1 MSKKVDYNA
10 MRACMAASN
19 SMISQWNSN
28 IFTVMEKAGRII
40 VGNNIS
46 GNKADRMKEYLSTV
60 YQCVDAAFSVLMKTF
75 SGNFLV
81 YVSKDY
87 PGIDGALNT
96 VIDEAELQD
105 RYSSIMQKRT
115 ELQNTATSAENAIQR
130 VSDLVLL
137 PKPDFDD
144 ADAQKSNILTNLSDL
159 GDAIDTLENKHVSCD
174 FTDIDAMI
182 NDIESYLTEFCNQSE
197 SFKTDFSIERFAS
210 LSSVSSLINTIR
222 TAHNNLLANE
232 SDINIAVKNLEDFYA
247 QEKAELAKRKERAE
261 WIKIGA
267 TAVVSLITAATIVV
281 APASIIVVGAISGA
295 VGSMVSSVAD
305 EYAENGWNP
314 NDWDNN
320 NIVISSCIGGITGM
334 VESLVPAGAGHC
346 VKAGIKAASSALEG
360 ALSTSYDQFTSSGK
374 ISDVKGVVTNA
385 LLDGSSTF
393 VGNLAGSAVSDS
405 AKDFVKQNKTVK
417 YFAENVVGGAQHFE
431 AALRVEGAAKLS
443 FGITKR
449 FTSTATKET
458 SGFIAS
464 LLDGKSV
471 SEAYD
476 EHSIISESLKKAT
489 DIKLIASDSISAI
502 TTAATD
508 NPLYKSE
515 KKLEMRRI
523 AGEAHEYSVYGDAPD
538 LSGKKNG
545 WKDWNSE
552 EYDRMTQKLF
562 EMDER
567 GDDARNY
574 EIYGDPRNF
583 SVQRNDAVDKAW
595 EQERRLVMQGRGTR
609 DWTVSQQEELIR
621 TGRVSGFEGHH
632 MLDASS
638 NPSVANQPDN
648 IQFLTYEEHID
659 GAHGRNTLIPTSGRY
674 DPHTGE
680 TDSINNRQIP
690 HRENTAFELTDK
702 FDYRQS
708 SLADQL
714 GASFGYGRGKE

>member
-1 MSKKVDYNA
+1 MGKRVDYSD
-10 MRACMAASN
+10 MRACMTASN
-19 SMISQWNSN
+19 DLIGQWNKQISA
-28 IFTVMEKAGRII
+28 VAKQGKSI
-40 VGNNIS
+40 VASNNIA
-46 GNKADRMKEYLSTV
+46 GNKANCVKDYLSTV
-60 YQCVDAAFSVLMKTF
+60 YNYADSTF
-75 SGNFLV
+75 SILMQTFTSNFII
-81 YVSKDY
+81 YTSKDY
-87 PGIDGALNT
+87 PAIDAAYDA
-96 VIDEAELQD
+96 VIDEDELSKK
-105 RYSSIMQKRT
+105 YSDITQQRSQLRQIGI
-115 ELQNTATSAENAIQR
+115 LAENWIKY
-130 VSDLVLL
+130 VSDIVSPPNMDLNDADTQFNSVLL
-137 PKPDFDD
+137 RLDDLDNEINELESMHISNDF
-144 ADAQKSNILTNLSDL
+144 A
-159 GDAIDTLENKHVSCD
+159 
-174 FTDIDAMI
+174 DIDAMI
-182 NDIESYLTEFCNQSE
+182 SSLESYITELYNQSE
-197 SFKTDFSIERFAS
+197 SFKTDFSMMRFYSLAS
-210 LSSVSSLINTIR
+210 VHPLLAAAQ
-222 TAHNNLLANE
+222 TAYNNLTANKASVELA
-232 SDINIAVKNLEDFYA
+232 IKNLEEVHA
-247 QEKAELAKRKERAE
+247 QEQAELAKRKERAE

-393 VGNLAGSAVSDS
+393 VGSLAGSAVSDS

-443 FGITKR
+443 SGITKR

-545 WKDWNSE
+545 WKDWDFRTHQENATE
-552 EYDRMTQKLF
+552 DM
-562 EMDER
+562 
-567 GDDARNY
+567 
-574 EIYGDPRNF
+574 
-583 SVQRNDAVDKAW
+583 AW
-595 EQERRLVMQGRGTR
+595 EQERELVMHGKGSR
-609 DWTVSQQEELIR
+609 DWTASQQEELIR
-621 TGRVSGFEGHH
+621 TGKVSGFEAHFINASGHDH
-632 MLDASS
+632 SMEDLSFKEQSKLYDINNVQFVTQWEHDAVHTE
-638 NPSVANQPDN
+638 NK
-648 IQFLTYEEHID
+648 ITYASEGLID
-659 GAHGRNTLIPTSGRY
+659 TK
-674 DPHTGE
+674 TGE
-680 TDSINNRQIP
+680 LVTNGLGQVPDKRPIIN
-690 HRENTAFELTDK
+690 LTDTI
-702 FDYRQS
+702 DS
-708 SLADQL
+708 SQANLLDKL

>member
-1 MSKKVDYNA
+1 MGKRVDYSD
-10 MRACMAASN
+10 MRACMTASN
-19 SMISQWNSN
+19 DLIGQWNKQISA
-28 IFTVMEKAGRII
+28 VAKQGKSI
-40 VGNNIS
+40 VASNNIA
-46 GNKADRMKEYLSTV
+46 GNKANCVKDYLSTV
-60 YQCVDAAFSVLMKTF
+60 YNYADSMFSILMQTF
-75 SGNFLV
+75 TSNFII
-81 YVSKDY
+81 YTSKDY
-87 PGIDGALNT
+87 PAIDAAYDA
-96 VIDEAELQD
+96 VIDEDELSKK
-105 RYSSIMQKRT
+105 YSDITQQRSQLRQIGI
-115 ELQNTATSAENAIQR
+115 LAENWIKY
-130 VSDLVLL
+130 VSDIVSPPNMDLNDADTQFNSVLL
-137 PKPDFDD
+137 RLDDLDNEINELESMHISNDF
-144 ADAQKSNILTNLSDL
+144 A
-159 GDAIDTLENKHVSCD
+159 
-174 FTDIDAMI
+174 DIDAMI
-182 NDIESYLTEFCNQSE
+182 SSLESYITELYNQSE
-197 SFKTDFSIERFAS
+197 SFKTDFSMMRFYSLAS
-210 LSSVSSLINTIR
+210 VHPLLAAAQ
-222 TAHNNLLANE
+222 TAYNNLTANKASVELA
-232 SDINIAVKNLEDFYA
+232 IKNLEEVHA
-247 QEKAELAKRKERAE
+247 QEQAELAKRKERAE

-267 TAVVSLITAATIVV
+267 SAVISLITAAVVVV
-281 APASIIVVGAISGA
+281 APASVIVFGAASGA
-295 VGSMVSSVAD
+295 VKSLVSAVAD

-393 VGNLAGSAVSDS
+393 VGSLAGSAVSDS

-443 FGITKR
+443 SGITKR

-545 WKDWNSE
+545 WKDWDFRTHQENATE
-552 EYDRMTQKLF
+552 DM
-562 EMDER
+562 
-567 GDDARNY
+567 
-574 EIYGDPRNF
+574 
-583 SVQRNDAVDKAW
+583 AW
-595 EQERRLVMQGRGTR
+595 EQERELVMHGKGSR
-609 DWTVSQQEELIR
+609 DWTASQQEELIR
-621 TGRVSGFEGHH
+621 TGKVSGFEAHFINASGHDH
-632 MLDASS
+632 SMEDLSFKEQSKLYDINNVQFVTQWEHDAVHTE
-638 NPSVANQPDN
+638 NK
-648 IQFLTYEEHID
+648 ITYASEGLID
-659 GAHGRNTLIPTSGRY
+659 TK
-674 DPHTGE
+674 TGE
-680 TDSINNRQIP
+680 LVTNGLGQVPDKRPIIN
-690 HRENTAFELTDK
+690 LTDTI
-702 FDYRQS
+702 DS
-708 SLADQL
+708 SQANLLDKL

>member
-1 MSKKVDYNA
+1 MGKRVDYSD
-10 MRACMAASN
+10 MRACMTASN
-19 SMISQWNSN
+19 DLIGQWNKQISA
-28 IFTVMEKAGRII
+28 VAKQGKSI
-40 VGNNIS
+40 VASNNIA
-46 GNKADRMKEYLSTV
+46 GNKANCVKDYLSTV
-60 YQCVDAAFSVLMKTF
+60 YNYADSMFSILMQTF
-75 SGNFLV
+75 TSNFII
-81 YVSKDY
+81 YTSKDY
-87 PGIDGALNT
+87 PAIDAAYDA
-96 VIDEAELQD
+96 VIDEDELSKK
-105 RYSSIMQKRT
+105 YSDITQQRSQLRQIGI
-115 ELQNTATSAENAIQR
+115 LAENWIKY
-130 VSDLVLL
+130 VSDIVSPPNMDLNDADTQFNSVLL
-137 PKPDFDD
+137 RLDDLDNEINELESMHISNDF
-144 ADAQKSNILTNLSDL
+144 A
-159 GDAIDTLENKHVSCD
+159 
-174 FTDIDAMI
+174 DIDAMI
-182 NDIESYLTEFCNQSE
+182 SSLESYITELYNQSE
-197 SFKTDFSIERFAS
+197 SFKTDFSMMRFYSLAS
-210 LSSVSSLINTIR
+210 VHPLLAAAQ
-222 TAHNNLLANE
+222 TAYNNLTANKASVELA
-232 SDINIAVKNLEDFYA
+232 IKNLEEVHA
-247 QEKAELAKRKERAE
+247 QEQAELAKRKERAE

-267 TAVVSLITAATIVV
+267 SAVISLITAAVVVV
-281 APASIIVVGAISGA
+281 APASVIVFGAASGA
-295 VGSMVSSVAD
+295 VKSLVSAVAD

-443 FGITKR
+443 SGITKR

-545 WKDWNSE
+545 WKDWDFRTHQENATE
-552 EYDRMTQKLF
+552 DM
-562 EMDER
+562 
-567 GDDARNY
+567 
-574 EIYGDPRNF
+574 
-583 SVQRNDAVDKAW
+583 AW
-595 EQERRLVMQGRGTR
+595 EQERELVMHGKGSR
-609 DWTVSQQEELIR
+609 DWTASQQEELIR
-621 TGRVSGFEGHH
+621 TGKVSGFEAHFINASGHDH
-632 MLDASS
+632 SMEDLSFKEQSKLYDINNVQFVTQWEHDAVHTE
-638 NPSVANQPDN
+638 NK
-648 IQFLTYEEHID
+648 ITYASEGLID
-659 GAHGRNTLIPTSGRY
+659 TK
-674 DPHTGE
+674 TGE
-680 TDSINNRQIP
+680 LVTNGLGQVPDKRPIIN
-690 HRENTAFELTDK
+690 LTDTI
-702 FDYRQS
+702 DS
-708 SLADQL
+708 SQANLLDKL

>member
-1 MSKKVDYNA
+1 MGKRVDYSD
-10 MRACMAASN
+10 MRACMTASN
-19 SMISQWNSN
+19 DLIGQWNKQISA
-28 IFTVMEKAGRII
+28 VAKQGKSI
-40 VGNNIS
+40 VASNNIA
-46 GNKADRMKEYLSTV
+46 GNKANCVKDYLSTV
-60 YQCVDAAFSVLMKTF
+60 YNYADSMFSILMQTF
-75 SGNFLV
+75 TSNFII
-81 YVSKDY
+81 YTSKDY
-87 PGIDGALNT
+87 PAIDAAYDA
-96 VIDEAELQD
+96 VIDEDELSKK
-105 RYSSIMQKRT
+105 YSDITQQRSQLRQIGI
-115 ELQNTATSAENAIQR
+115 LAENWIKY
-130 VSDLVLL
+130 VSDIVSPLNMDLNDADTQFNSVLL
-137 PKPDFDD
+137 RLDDLDNEINELESMHISNDF
-144 ADAQKSNILTNLSDL
+144 A
-159 GDAIDTLENKHVSCD
+159 
-174 FTDIDAMI
+174 DIDAMI
-182 NDIESYLTEFCNQSE
+182 SSLESYITELYNQSE
-197 SFKTDFSIERFAS
+197 SFKTDFSMMRFYSLAS
-210 LSSVSSLINTIR
+210 VHPLLAAAQ
-222 TAHNNLLANE
+222 TAYNNLTANKASVELA
-232 SDINIAVKNLEDFYA
+232 IKNLEEVHA
-247 QEKAELAKRKERAE
+247 QEQAELAKRKERAE

-267 TAVVSLITAATIVV
+267 SAVISLITAAVVVV
-281 APASIIVVGAISGA
+281 APASVIVFGAASGA
-295 VGSMVSSVAD
+295 VKSLVSAVAD

-393 VGNLAGSAVSDS
+393 VGSLAGSAVSDS

-443 FGITKR
+443 SGITKR

-545 WKDWNSE
+545 WKDWDFRTHQENATE
-552 EYDRMTQKLF
+552 DM
-562 EMDER
+562 
-567 GDDARNY
+567 
-574 EIYGDPRNF
+574 
-583 SVQRNDAVDKAW
+583 AW
-595 EQERRLVMQGRGTR
+595 EQERELVMHGKGSR
-609 DWTVSQQEELIR
+609 DWTASQQEELIR
-621 TGRVSGFEGHH
+621 TGKVSGFEAHFINASGHDH
-632 MLDASS
+632 SMEDLSFKEQSKLYDINNVQFVTQWEHDAVHTE
-638 NPSVANQPDN
+638 NK
-648 IQFLTYEEHID
+648 ITYASEGLID
-659 GAHGRNTLIPTSGRY
+659 TK
-674 DPHTGE
+674 TGE
-680 TDSINNRQIP
+680 LVTNGLGQVPDKRPIIN
-690 HRENTAFELTDK
+690 LTDTI
-702 FDYRQS
+702 DS
-708 SLADQL
+708 SQANLLDKL

>member
-1 MSKKVDYNA
+1 M
-10 MRACMAASN
+10 
-19 SMISQWNSN
+19 
-28 IFTVMEKAGRII
+28 
-40 VGNNIS
+40 
-46 GNKADRMKEYLSTV
+46 
-60 YQCVDAAFSVLMKTF
+60 
-75 SGNFLV
+75 
-81 YVSKDY
+81 
-87 PGIDGALNT
+87 
-96 VIDEAELQD
+96 
-105 RYSSIMQKRT
+105 
-115 ELQNTATSAENAIQR
+115 
-130 VSDLVLL
+130 
-137 PKPDFDD
+137 
-144 ADAQKSNILTNLSDL
+144 
-159 GDAIDTLENKHVSCD
+159 
-174 FTDIDAMI
+174 
-182 NDIESYLTEFCNQSE
+182 
-197 SFKTDFSIERFAS
+197 
-210 LSSVSSLINTIR
+210 
-222 TAHNNLLANE
+222 
-232 SDINIAVKNLEDFYA
+232 
-247 QEKAELAKRKERAE
+247 AKRKERAE

-267 TAVVSLITAATIVV
+267 SAVISLITAAVVVV
-281 APASIIVVGAISGA
+281 APASVIVFGAASGA
-295 VGSMVSSVAD
+295 VKSLVSAVAD

-374 ISDVKGVVTNA
+374 ISDVKGVMTNA

-393 VGNLAGSAVSDS
+393 VGSLAGSAVSDS

-443 FGITKR
+443 SGITKR

-545 WKDWNSE
+545 WKDWDFRTHQENATE
-552 EYDRMTQKLF
+552 DM
-562 EMDER
+562 
-567 GDDARNY
+567 
-574 EIYGDPRNF
+574 
-583 SVQRNDAVDKAW
+583 AW
-595 EQERRLVMQGRGTR
+595 EQERELVMHGKGSR
-609 DWTVSQQEELIR
+609 DWTASQQEELIR
-621 TGRVSGFEGHH
+621 TGKVSGFEAHFINASGHDH
-632 MLDASS
+632 SMEDLSFKEQSKLYDINNVQFVTQWEHDAVHTE
-638 NPSVANQPDN
+638 NK
-648 IQFLTYEEHID
+648 ITYASEGLID
-659 GAHGRNTLIPTSGRY
+659 TK
-674 DPHTGE
+674 TGE
-680 TDSINNRQIP
+680 LVTNDLGQVPDKRPIIN
-690 HRENTAFELTDK
+690 LTDTI
-702 FDYRQS
+702 DS
-708 SLADQL
+708 SQANLLDKL

>member
-1 MSKKVDYNA
+1 MGKRVDYSD
-10 MRACMAASN
+10 MRACMTASN
-19 SMISQWNSN
+19 DLIGQWNKQISA
-28 IFTVMEKAGRII
+28 VAKQGKSI
-40 VGNNIS
+40 VASNNIA
-46 GNKADRMKEYLSTV
+46 GNKANCVKDYLSTV
-60 YQCVDAAFSVLMKTF
+60 YNYADSMFSILMQTF
-75 SGNFLV
+75 TSNFII
-81 YVSKDY
+81 YTSKDY
-87 PGIDGALNT
+87 PAIDAAYDA
-96 VIDEAELQD
+96 VIDEDELSKK
-105 RYSSIMQKRT
+105 YSDITQQRSQLRQIGI
-115 ELQNTATSAENAIQR
+115 LAENWIKY
-130 VSDLVLL
+130 VSDIVSPPNMDLNDADTQFNSVLL
-137 PKPDFDD
+137 RLDDLDNEINELESMHISNDF
-144 ADAQKSNILTNLSDL
+144 A
-159 GDAIDTLENKHVSCD
+159 
-174 FTDIDAMI
+174 DIDAMI
-182 NDIESYLTEFCNQSE
+182 SSLESYITELYNQSE
-197 SFKTDFSIERFAS
+197 SFKTDFSMMRFYSLAS
-210 LSSVSSLINTIR
+210 VHPLLAAAQ
-222 TAHNNLLANE
+222 TAYNNLTANKASVELA
-232 SDINIAVKNLEDFYA
+232 IKNLEEVHA
-247 QEKAELAKRKERAE
+247 QEQAELAKRKERAE

-267 TAVVSLITAATIVV
+267 SAVISLITAAVVVV
-281 APASIIVVGAISGA
+281 APASVIVFGAASGA
-295 VGSMVSSVAD
+295 VKSLVSAVAD

-393 VGNLAGSAVSDS
+393 VGSLAGSAVSDS

-443 FGITKR
+443 SGITKR

-545 WKDWNSE
+545 WKDWDFRTHQENATE
-552 EYDRMTQKLF
+552 DM
-562 EMDER
+562 
-567 GDDARNY
+567 
-574 EIYGDPRNF
+574 
-583 SVQRNDAVDKAW
+583 AW
-595 EQERRLVMQGRGTR
+595 EQERELVMHGKGSR
-609 DWTVSQQEELIR
+609 DWTASQQEELIR
-621 TGRVSGFEGHH
+621 TGKVSGFEAHFINASGHDH
-632 MLDASS
+632 SMEDLSFKEQSKLYDINNVQFVTQWEHDAVHTE
-638 NPSVANQPDN
+638 NK
-648 IQFLTYEEHID
+648 ITYASEGLID
-659 GAHGRNTLIPTSGRY
+659 TK
-674 DPHTGE
+674 TGE
-680 TDSINNRQIP
+680 LVTNDLGQVPDKRPIIN
-690 HRENTAFELTDK
+690 LTDTI
-702 FDYRQS
+702 DS
-708 SLADQL
+708 SQANLLDKL

>member
-1 MSKKVDYNA
+1 MGKRVDYSD
-10 MRACMAASN
+10 MRACMTASN
-19 SMISQWNSN
+19 DLIGQWNKQISA
-28 IFTVMEKAGRII
+28 VAKQGKSI
-40 VGNNIS
+40 VASNNIA
-46 GNKADRMKEYLSTV
+46 GNKANCVKDYLSTV
-60 YQCVDAAFSVLMKTF
+60 YNYADSMFSILMQTF
-75 SGNFLV
+75 TSNFII
-81 YVSKDY
+81 YTSKDY
-87 PGIDGALNT
+87 PAIDAAYDA
-96 VIDEAELQD
+96 VIDEDELSKK
-105 RYSSIMQKRT
+105 YSDITQQRSQLRQIGI
-115 ELQNTATSAENAIQR
+115 LAENWIKY
-130 VSDLVLL
+130 VSDIVSPPNMDLNDADTQFNSVLL
-137 PKPDFDD
+137 RLDDLDNEINELESMHISNDF
-144 ADAQKSNILTNLSDL
+144 A
-159 GDAIDTLENKHVSCD
+159 
-174 FTDIDAMI
+174 DIDAMI
-182 NDIESYLTEFCNQSE
+182 SSLESYITELYNQSE
-197 SFKTDFSIERFAS
+197 SFKTDFSMMRFYSLAS
-210 LSSVSSLINTIR
+210 VHPLLAAAQ
-222 TAHNNLLANE
+222 TAYNNLTANKASVELA
-232 SDINIAVKNLEDFYA
+232 IKNLEEVHA
-247 QEKAELAKRKERAE
+247 QEQAELAKRKERAE

-267 TAVVSLITAATIVV
+267 SAVISLITAAVVVV
-281 APASIIVVGAISGA
+281 APASVIVFGAASGA
-295 VGSMVSSVAD
+295 VKSLVSAVAD

-393 VGNLAGSAVSDS
+393 VGSLAGSAVSDS

-431 AALRVEGAAKLS
+431 AALRVEGATKLS
-443 FGITKR
+443 SGITKR

-545 WKDWNSE
+545 WKDWDFRTHQENATE
-552 EYDRMTQKLF
+552 DM
-562 EMDER
+562 
-567 GDDARNY
+567 
-574 EIYGDPRNF
+574 
-583 SVQRNDAVDKAW
+583 AW
-595 EQERRLVMQGRGTR
+595 EQERELVMHGKGSR
-609 DWTVSQQEELIR
+609 DWTASQQEELIR
-621 TGRVSGFEGHH
+621 TGKVSGFEAHFINASGHDH
-632 MLDASS
+632 SMEDLSFKEQSKLYDINNVQFVTQWEHDAVHTE
-638 NPSVANQPDN
+638 NK
-648 IQFLTYEEHID
+648 ITYASEGLID
-659 GAHGRNTLIPTSGRY
+659 TK
-674 DPHTGE
+674 TGE
-680 TDSINNRQIP
+680 LVTNGLGQVPDKRPIIN
-690 HRENTAFELTDK
+690 LTDTI
-702 FDYRQS
+702 DS
-708 SLADQL
+708 SQANLLDKL

>member
-1 MSKKVDYNA
+1 MGKRVDYSD
-10 MRACMAASN
+10 MRACMTASN
-19 SMISQWNSN
+19 DLIGQWNKQISA
-28 IFTVMEKAGRII
+28 VAKQGKSI
-40 VGNNIS
+40 VASNNIA
-46 GNKADRMKEYLSTV
+46 GNKANCVKDYLSTV
-60 YQCVDAAFSVLMKTF
+60 YNYADSMFSILMQTF
-75 SGNFLV
+75 TSNFII
-81 YVSKDY
+81 YTSKDY
-87 PGIDGALNT
+87 PAIDAAYDA
-96 VIDEAELQD
+96 VIDEDELSKK
-105 RYSSIMQKRT
+105 YSDITQQRSQLRQIGI
-115 ELQNTATSAENAIQR
+115 LAENWIKY
-130 VSDLVLL
+130 VSDIVSPPNMDLNDADTQFNSVLL
-137 PKPDFDD
+137 RLDDLDNEINELESMHISNDF
-144 ADAQKSNILTNLSDL
+144 A
-159 GDAIDTLENKHVSCD
+159 
-174 FTDIDAMI
+174 DIDAMI
-182 NDIESYLTEFCNQSE
+182 SSLESYITELYNQSE
-197 SFKTDFSIERFAS
+197 SFKTDFSMMRFYSLAS
-210 LSSVSSLINTIR
+210 VHPLLAAAQ
-222 TAHNNLLANE
+222 TAYNNLTANKASVELA
-232 SDINIAVKNLEDFYA
+232 IKNLEEVHA
-247 QEKAELAKRKERAE
+247 QEQAELAKRKERAE

-267 TAVVSLITAATIVV
+267 SAVISLITAAVVVV
-281 APASIIVVGAISGA
+281 APASVIVFGAASGA
-295 VGSMVSSVAD
+295 VKSLVSAVAD

-393 VGNLAGSAVSDS
+393 VGSLAGSAVSDS

-443 FGITKR
+443 SGITKR

-538 LSGKKNG
+538 LSCKKNG
-545 WKDWNSE
+545 WKDWDFRTHQENATE
-552 EYDRMTQKLF
+552 DM
-562 EMDER
+562 
-567 GDDARNY
+567 
-574 EIYGDPRNF
+574 
-583 SVQRNDAVDKAW
+583 AW
-595 EQERRLVMQGRGTR
+595 EQERELVMHGKGSR
-609 DWTVSQQEELIR
+609 DWTASQQEELIR
-621 TGRVSGFEGHH
+621 TGKVSGFEAHFINASGHDH
-632 MLDASS
+632 SMEDLSFKEQSKLYDINNVQFVTQWEHDAVHTE
-638 NPSVANQPDN
+638 NK
-648 IQFLTYEEHID
+648 ITYASEGLID
-659 GAHGRNTLIPTSGRY
+659 TK
-674 DPHTGE
+674 TGE
-680 TDSINNRQIP
+680 LVTNGLGQVPDKRPIIN
-690 HRENTAFELTDK
+690 LTDTI
-702 FDYRQS
+702 DS
-708 SLADQL
+708 SQANLLDKL

>member
-1 MSKKVDYNA
+1 MGKRVDYSD
-10 MRACMAASN
+10 MRACMTASN
-19 SMISQWNSN
+19 DLIGQWNKQISA
-28 IFTVMEKAGRII
+28 VAKQGKSI
-40 VGNNIS
+40 VASNNIA
-46 GNKADRMKEYLSTV
+46 GNKANCVKDYLSTV
-60 YQCVDAAFSVLMKTF
+60 YNYADSMFSILMQTF
-75 SGNFLV
+75 TSNFII
-81 YVSKDY
+81 YTSKDY
-87 PGIDGALNT
+87 PAIDAAYDA
-96 VIDEAELQD
+96 VIDEDELSKK
-105 RYSSIMQKRT
+105 YSDITQQRSQLRQIGI
-115 ELQNTATSAENAIQR
+115 LAENWIKY
-130 VSDLVLL
+130 VSDIVSPPNMDLNDADTQFNSVLL
-137 PKPDFDD
+137 RLDDLDNEINELESMHISNDF
-144 ADAQKSNILTNLSDL
+144 A
-159 GDAIDTLENKHVSCD
+159 
-174 FTDIDAMI
+174 DIDAMI
-182 NDIESYLTEFCNQSE
+182 SSLESYITELYNQSE
-197 SFKTDFSIERFAS
+197 SFKTDFSMMRFYSLAS
-210 LSSVSSLINTIR
+210 VHPLLAAAQ
-222 TAHNNLLANE
+222 TAYNNLTANKASVELA
-232 SDINIAVKNLEDFYA
+232 IKNLEEVHA
-247 QEKAELAKRKERAE
+247 QEQAELAKRKERAE

-267 TAVVSLITAATIVV
+267 SAVISLITAAVVVV
-281 APASIIVVGAISGA
+281 APASVIVFGAASGA
-295 VGSMVSSVAD
+295 VKSLVSAAAD

-393 VGNLAGSAVSDS
+393 VGSLAGSAVSDS

-443 FGITKR
+443 SGITKR

-595 EQERRLVMQGRGTR
+595 EQERKLVMQGRGTR

>member
-1 MSKKVDYNA
+1 MGKRVDYSD
-10 MRACMAASN
+10 MRACMTASN
-19 SMISQWNSN
+19 DLIGQWNKQISA
-28 IFTVMEKAGRII
+28 VAKQGKSI
-40 VGNNIS
+40 VASNNIA
-46 GNKADRMKEYLSTV
+46 GNKANCVKDYLSTV
-60 YQCVDAAFSVLMKTF
+60 YNYADSMFSILMQTF
-75 SGNFLV
+75 TSNFII
-81 YVSKDY
+81 YTSKDY
-87 PGIDGALNT
+87 PAIDAAYDA
-96 VIDEAELQD
+96 VIDEDELSKK
-105 RYSSIMQKRT
+105 YSDITQQRSQLRQIGI
-115 ELQNTATSAENAIQR
+115 LAENWIKY
-130 VSDLVLL
+130 VSDIVSPPNMDLNDADTQFNSVLL
-137 PKPDFDD
+137 RLDDLDNEINELESMHISNDF
-144 ADAQKSNILTNLSDL
+144 A
-159 GDAIDTLENKHVSCD
+159 
-174 FTDIDAMI
+174 DIDAMI
-182 NDIESYLTEFCNQSE
+182 SSLESYITELYNQSE
-197 SFKTDFSIERFAS
+197 SFKTDFSMMRFYSLAS
-210 LSSVSSLINTIR
+210 VHPLLAAAQ
-222 TAHNNLLANE
+222 TAYNNLTANKVSVELA
-232 SDINIAVKNLEDFYA
+232 IKNLEEVHA
-247 QEKAELAKRKERAE
+247 QEQAELAKRKERAE

-267 TAVVSLITAATIVV
+267 SAVISLITAAVVVV
-281 APASIIVVGAISGA
+281 APASVIVFGAASGA
-295 VGSMVSSVAD
+295 VKSLVSAVAD

-393 VGNLAGSAVSDS
+393 VGSLAGSAVSDS

-443 FGITKR
+443 SGITKR

-545 WKDWNSE
+545 WKDWDFRTHQENATE
-552 EYDRMTQKLF
+552 DM
-562 EMDER
+562 
-567 GDDARNY
+567 
-574 EIYGDPRNF
+574 
-583 SVQRNDAVDKAW
+583 AW
-595 EQERRLVMQGRGTR
+595 EQERELVMHGKGSR
-609 DWTVSQQEELIR
+609 DWTASQQEELIR
-621 TGRVSGFEGHH
+621 TGKVSGFEAHFINASGHDH
-632 MLDASS
+632 SMEDLSFKEQSKLYDINNVQFVTQWEHDAVHTE
-638 NPSVANQPDN
+638 NK
-648 IQFLTYEEHID
+648 ITYASEGLID
-659 GAHGRNTLIPTSGRY
+659 TK
-674 DPHTGE
+674 TGE
-680 TDSINNRQIP
+680 LVTNDLGQVPDKRPIIN
-690 HRENTAFELTDK
+690 LTDTI
-702 FDYRQS
+702 DS
-708 SLADQL
+708 SQANLLDKL

>member
-1 MSKKVDYNA
+1 MGKRVDYSD
-10 MRACMAASN
+10 MRACMTASN
-19 SMISQWNSN
+19 DLIGQWNKQISA
-28 IFTVMEKAGRII
+28 VAKQGKSI
-40 VGNNIS
+40 VASNNIA
-46 GNKADRMKEYLSTV
+46 GNKANCVKDYLSTV
-60 YQCVDAAFSVLMKTF
+60 YNYADSMFSILMQTF
-75 SGNFLV
+75 TSNFII
-81 YVSKDY
+81 YTSKDY
-87 PGIDGALNT
+87 PAIDAAYDA
-96 VIDEAELQD
+96 VIDEDELSKK
-105 RYSSIMQKRT
+105 YSDITQQRSQLRQIGI
-115 ELQNTATSAENAIQR
+115 LAENWIKY
-130 VSDLVLL
+130 VSDIVSPPNMDLNDADTQFNSVLL
-137 PKPDFDD
+137 RLDDLDNEINELESMHISNDF
-144 ADAQKSNILTNLSDL
+144 A
-159 GDAIDTLENKHVSCD
+159 
-174 FTDIDAMI
+174 DIDAMI
-182 NDIESYLTEFCNQSE
+182 SSLESYITELYNQSE
-197 SFKTDFSIERFAS
+197 SFKTDFSMMRFYSLAS
-210 LSSVSSLINTIR
+210 VHPLLAAAQ
-222 TAHNNLLANE
+222 TAYNNLTANKASVELA
-232 SDINIAVKNLEDFYA
+232 IKNLEEVHA
-247 QEKAELAKRKERAE
+247 QEQAELAKRKERAE

-267 TAVVSLITAATIVV
+267 SAVISLITAAVVVV
-281 APASIIVVGAISGA
+281 APASVIVFGAASGA
-295 VGSMVSSVAD
+295 VKSLVSAVAD

-393 VGNLAGSAVSDS
+393 VGSLAGSAVSDS

-443 FGITKR
+443 SGITKR

-545 WKDWNSE
+545 WKDWAFRTHQENATE
-552 EYDRMTQKLF
+552 DM
-562 EMDER
+562 
-567 GDDARNY
+567 
-574 EIYGDPRNF
+574 
-583 SVQRNDAVDKAW
+583 AW
-595 EQERRLVMQGRGTR
+595 EQERELVMHGKGSR
-609 DWTVSQQEELIR
+609 DWTASQQEELIR
-621 TGRVSGFEGHH
+621 TGKVSGFEAHFINASGHDH
-632 MLDASS
+632 SMEDLSFKEQSKLYDINNVQFVTQWEHDAVHTE
-638 NPSVANQPDN
+638 NK
-648 IQFLTYEEHID
+648 ITYASEGLID
-659 GAHGRNTLIPTSGRY
+659 TK
-674 DPHTGE
+674 TGE
-680 TDSINNRQIP
+680 LVTNGLGQVPDKRPIIN
-690 HRENTAFELTDK
+690 LTDTI
-702 FDYRQS
+702 DS
-708 SLADQL
+708 SQANLLDKL

>member
-1 MSKKVDYNA
+1 MGKRVDYSD
-10 MRACMAASN
+10 MRACMTASN
-19 SMISQWNSN
+19 DLIGQWNKQISA
-28 IFTVMEKAGRII
+28 VAKQGKSI
-40 VGNNIS
+40 VASNNIA
-46 GNKADRMKEYLSTV
+46 GNKANCVKDYLSTV
-60 YQCVDAAFSVLMKTF
+60 YNYADSMFSILMQTF
-75 SGNFLV
+75 TSNFII
-81 YVSKDY
+81 YTSKDY
-87 PGIDGALNT
+87 PAIDAAYDA
-96 VIDEAELQD
+96 VIDEDELSKK
-105 RYSSIMQKRT
+105 YSDITQQRSQLRQIGI
-115 ELQNTATSAENAIQR
+115 LAENWIKY
-130 VSDLVLL
+130 VSDIVSPLNMDLNDADTQFNSVLL
-137 PKPDFDD
+137 RLDDLDNEINELESMHISNDF
-144 ADAQKSNILTNLSDL
+144 A
-159 GDAIDTLENKHVSCD
+159 
-174 FTDIDAMI
+174 DIDAI
-182 NDIESYLTEFCNQSE
+182 ISSLESYITELYNQSE
-197 SFKTDFSIERFAS
+197 SFKTDFSMMRFYSLAS
-210 LSSVSSLINTIR
+210 VHPLLAAAQ
-222 TAHNNLLANE
+222 TAYNNLTANKASVELA
-232 SDINIAVKNLEDFYA
+232 IKNLEEVHA
-247 QEKAELAKRKERAE
+247 QEQAELAKRKERAE

-267 TAVVSLITAATIVV
+267 SAVISLITAAVVVV
-281 APASIIVVGAISGA
+281 APASVIVFGAASGA
-295 VGSMVSSVAD
+295 VKSLVSAVAD

-393 VGNLAGSAVSDS
+393 VGSLAGSAVSDS

-443 FGITKR
+443 SGITKR

-545 WKDWNSE
+545 WKDWDFRTHQENATE
-552 EYDRMTQKLF
+552 DM
-562 EMDER
+562 
-567 GDDARNY
+567 
-574 EIYGDPRNF
+574 
-583 SVQRNDAVDKAW
+583 AW
-595 EQERRLVMQGRGTR
+595 EQERELVMHGKGSR
-609 DWTVSQQEELIR
+609 DWTASQQEELIR
-621 TGRVSGFEGHH
+621 TGKVSGFEAHFINASGHDH
-632 MLDASS
+632 SMEDLSFKEQSKLYDINNVQFVTQWEHDAVHTE
-638 NPSVANQPDN
+638 NK
-648 IQFLTYEEHID
+648 ITYASEGLID
-659 GAHGRNTLIPTSGRY
+659 TK
-674 DPHTGE
+674 TGE
-680 TDSINNRQIP
+680 LVTNGLGQVPDKRPIIN
-690 HRENTAFELTDK
+690 LTDTI
-702 FDYRQS
+702 DS
-708 SLADQL
+708 SQANLLDKL

>member
-1 MSKKVDYNA
+1 MGKRVDYSD
-10 MRACMAASN
+10 MRACMTASN
-19 SMISQWNSN
+19 DLIGQWNKQISA
-28 IFTVMEKAGRII
+28 VAKQGKSI
-40 VGNNIS
+40 VASNNIA
-46 GNKADRMKEYLSTV
+46 GNKANCVKDYLSTV
-60 YQCVDAAFSVLMKTF
+60 YNYADSMFSILMQTF
-75 SGNFLV
+75 TSNFII
-81 YVSKDY
+81 YTSKDY
-87 PGIDGALNT
+87 PAIDAAYDA
-96 VIDEAELQD
+96 VIDEDELSKK
-105 RYSSIMQKRT
+105 YSDITQQRSQLRQIGI
-115 ELQNTATSAENAIQR
+115 LAENWIKY
-130 VSDLVLL
+130 VSDIVSPPNMDLNDADTQFNSVLL
-137 PKPDFDD
+137 RLDDLDNEINELESMHISNDF
-144 ADAQKSNILTNLSDL
+144 A
-159 GDAIDTLENKHVSCD
+159 
-174 FTDIDAMI
+174 DIDAMI
-182 NDIESYLTEFCNQSE
+182 SSLESYITELYNQSE
-197 SFKTDFSIERFAS
+197 SFKTDFSMMRFYSLAS
-210 LSSVSSLINTIR
+210 VHPLLAAAQ
-222 TAHNNLLANE
+222 TAYNNLTANKASVELA
-232 SDINIAVKNLEDFYA
+232 IKNLEEVHA
-247 QEKAELAKRKERAE
+247 QEQAELAKRKERAE

-267 TAVVSLITAATIVV
+267 SAVISLITAAVVVV
-281 APASIIVVGAISGA
+281 APASVIVFGAASGA
-295 VGSMVSSVAD
+295 VKSLVSAVAD

-393 VGNLAGSAVSDS
+393 VGSLAGSAVSDS

-443 FGITKR
+443 SGITKR

-545 WKDWNSE
+545 WKDWDFRTHQENATE
-552 EYDRMTQKLF
+552 DM
-562 EMDER
+562 
-567 GDDARNY
+567 
-574 EIYGDPRNF
+574 
-583 SVQRNDAVDKAW
+583 AW
-595 EQERRLVMQGRGTR
+595 EQERELVMHGKGSR
-609 DWTVSQQEELIR
+609 DWTASQQEELIQ
-621 TGRVSGFEGHH
+621 TGKVSGFEAHFINASGHDH
-632 MLDASS
+632 SMEDLSFKEQSKLYDINNVQFVTQWEHDAVHTE
-638 NPSVANQPDN
+638 NK
-648 IQFLTYEEHID
+648 ITYASEGLID
-659 GAHGRNTLIPTSGRY
+659 TK
-674 DPHTGE
+674 TGE
-680 TDSINNRQIP
+680 LVTNGLGQVPDKRPIIN
-690 HRENTAFELTDK
+690 LTDTI
-702 FDYRQS
+702 DS
-708 SLADQL
+708 SQANLLDKL

>member
-1 MSKKVDYNA
+1 MGKRVDYSD
-10 MRACMAASN
+10 MRACMTASN
-19 SMISQWNSN
+19 DLIGQWNKQISA
-28 IFTVMEKAGRII
+28 VAKQGKSI
-40 VGNNIS
+40 VASNNIA
-46 GNKADRMKEYLSTV
+46 GNKANCVKDYLSTV
-60 YQCVDAAFSVLMKTF
+60 YNYADSMFSILMQTF
-75 SGNFLV
+75 TSNFII
-81 YVSKDY
+81 YTSKDY
-87 PGIDGALNT
+87 PAIDAAYDA
-96 VIDEAELQD
+96 VIDEDELSKK
-105 RYSSIMQKRT
+105 YSDITQQRSQLRQIGI
-115 ELQNTATSAENAIQR
+115 LAENWIKY
-130 VSDLVLL
+130 VSDIVSPPNMDLNDADTQFNSVLL
-137 PKPDFDD
+137 RLDDLDNEINELESMHISNDF
-144 ADAQKSNILTNLSDL
+144 A
-159 GDAIDTLENKHVSCD
+159 
-174 FTDIDAMI
+174 DIDAMI
-182 NDIESYLTEFCNQSE
+182 YSLESYITELYNQSE
-197 SFKTDFSIERFAS
+197 SFKTDFSMMRFYSLAS
-210 LSSVSSLINTIR
+210 VHPLLAAAQ
-222 TAHNNLLANE
+222 TAYNNLTANKASVELA
-232 SDINIAVKNLEDFYA
+232 IKNLEEVHA
-247 QEKAELAKRKERAE
+247 QEQAELAKRKERAE

-267 TAVVSLITAATIVV
+267 SAVISLITAAVVVV
-281 APASIIVVGAISGA
+281 APASVIVFGAASGA
-295 VGSMVSSVAD
+295 VKSLVSAVAD

-393 VGNLAGSAVSDS
+393 VGSLAGSAVSDS

-443 FGITKR
+443 SGITKR

-545 WKDWNSE
+545 WKDWAFRTHQENATE
-552 EYDRMTQKLF
+552 DM
-562 EMDER
+562 
-567 GDDARNY
+567 
-574 EIYGDPRNF
+574 
-583 SVQRNDAVDKAW
+583 AW
-595 EQERRLVMQGRGTR
+595 EQERELVMHGKGSR
-609 DWTVSQQEELIR
+609 DWTASQQEELIR
-621 TGRVSGFEGHH
+621 TGKVSGFEAHFINASGHDH
-632 MLDASS
+632 SMEDLSFKEQSKLYDINNVQFVTQWEHDAVHTE
-638 NPSVANQPDN
+638 NK
-648 IQFLTYEEHID
+648 ITYASEGLID
-659 GAHGRNTLIPTSGRY
+659 TK
-674 DPHTGE
+674 TGE
-680 TDSINNRQIP
+680 LVTNGLGQVPDKRPIIN
-690 HRENTAFELTDK
+690 LTDTI
-702 FDYRQS
+702 DS
-708 SLADQL
+708 SQANLLDKL